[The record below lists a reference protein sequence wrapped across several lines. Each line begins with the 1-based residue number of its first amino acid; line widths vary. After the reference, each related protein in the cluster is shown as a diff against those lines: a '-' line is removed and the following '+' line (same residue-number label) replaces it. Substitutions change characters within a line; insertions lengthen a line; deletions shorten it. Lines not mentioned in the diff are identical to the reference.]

1 MKNLK
6 YLIYREGDYYV
17 SQCLNIDVA
26 SFGSTIEEALTNLK
40 EATELY
46 VEDEKAAQNFHEVSE
61 FMVGEFAY
69 A

>member
-1 MKNLK
+1 MRNLK

-46 VEDEKAAQNFHEVSE
+46 LEDEKAAQNFHEVSE